1 MALVFLDAVNETLK
15 RVGAIQGDAAE
26 LVTGTGT
33 DDEFTDSPRQRDI
46 DLAIQIWQESLHQL
60 LSLGLFANEA
70 STATLILVAGQRE
83 YTLATDKVFER
94 FAGQTEDTRVLRG
107 ATTGLIVTEYPGG
120 YARMLV
126 DQAVATDFTGDPT
139 RYAISPVNGDIRLN
153 AEPTADNAG
162 DTYNALIETVQSL
175 TSTMATEEFL
185 WTDTVT
191 NALIPVVAETWT
203 RTMKQEFDAAQFRR
217 SLTRAAS
224 HARKNQRLTRW
235 GIRRG

>member
-15 RVGAIQGDAAE
+15 RVGSIQGDAGE

-33 DDEFTDSPRQRDI
+33 DDEFTDSSRQRDI
-46 DLAIQIWQESLHQL
+46 DLAVQIWQESLHEL

-70 STATLILVAGQRE
+70 STATITLVDGQRE

-94 FAGQTEDTRVLRG
+94 FAGQTESTRVLRG
-107 ATTGLIVTEYPGG
+107 ATTGLIVTPYPGG
-120 YARMLV
+120 YAQMLV
-126 DQAVATDFTGDPT
+126 DQPVATDYTGDPN
-139 RYAISPVNGDIRLN
+139 RYAISPVTGDVRLD

-162 DTYNALIETVQSL
+162 DTYNALIETVQAL
-175 TSTMATEEFL
+175 TSTMATETFL

-191 NALIPVVAETWT
+191 NALIPVVAETYN
-203 RTMKQEFDAAQFRR
+203 RTMKETFDAEQFRR
-217 SLTRAAS
+217 SLTRAVS
-224 HARKNQRLTRW
+224 HARKDQRRTRW

>member
-1 MALVFLDAVNETLK
+1 MPLVFLDAVNETLK
-15 RVGAIQGDAAE
+15 RVGVIQGDAGE

-33 DDEFTDSPRQRDI
+33 DDEFTDSARQTDI
-46 DLAIQIWQESLHQL
+46 DLAIQIWQESMHEL

-70 STATLILVAGQRE
+70 STATITLVAGQRE
-83 YTLATDKVFER
+83 YTLAADAVFER
-94 FAGQTEDTRVLRG
+94 FAGKTEDTRVLRG
-107 ATTGLIVTEYPGG
+107 ATTGLIVTQYPGG
-120 YARMLV
+120 YDQMLV
-126 DQAVATDFTGDPT
+126 DQPVATDYTGDPG
-139 RYAISPVNGDIRLN
+139 RYAISPVNGDIRLD

-175 TSTMATEEFL
+175 TSTMATDAFL

-203 RTMKQEFDAAQFRR
+203 RHMKQEFDAEQFRR

-224 HARKNQRLTRW
+224 IARKDQRRTRW
-235 GIRRG
+235 GVRRG

>member
-15 RVGAIQGDAAE
+15 RVGTIQGDAGD

-33 DDEFTDSPRQRDI
+33 DDEFTDSSRQRDI
-46 DLAIQIWQESLHQL
+46 DLAIQIWQETLHEL

-70 STATLILVAGQRE
+70 STATITLVAGQRD

-107 ATTGLIVTEYPGG
+107 ATTGLIVRSYPGG
-120 YARMLV
+120 YDQMLV
-126 DQAVATDFTGDPT
+126 DQPVATDYIGDPN
-139 RYAISPVNGDIRLN
+139 RYAISPVTGDIRLDR
-153 AEPTADNAG
+153 EPTAEIAG
-162 DTYNALIETVQSL
+162 NTYNALIETVQSL
-175 TSTMATEEFL
+175 TSTMATETFL

-203 RTMKQEFDAAQFRR
+203 RTMKREFDAEQFRR

-224 HARKNQRLTRW
+224 HARKNQRRTRW

>member
-15 RVGAIQGDAAE
+15 RVGTIQGDAGE

-33 DDEFTDSPRQRDI
+33 DDEFTDSARQRDI
-46 DLAIQIWQESLHQL
+46 DLAIQIWQETLHEL

-70 STATLILVAGQRE
+70 STATIILVAGQRE

-107 ATTGLIVTEYPGG
+107 ATTGLIVRSYPGG
-120 YARMLV
+120 YDQMLV
-126 DQAVATDFTGDPT
+126 DQPVATDYIGDPN
-139 RYAISPVNGDIRLN
+139 RYAMSPVTGDIRLDREPN
-153 AEPTADNAG
+153 AEIAG
-162 DTYNALIETVQSL
+162 NTYNALIETVQAL
-175 TSTMATEEFL
+175 TSTMATETFL

-191 NALIPVVAETWT
+191 NALVPVVAETWT
-203 RTMKQEFDAAQFRR
+203 RTMKKEFDAEQFRR

-224 HARKNQRLTRW
+224 HARKNQRRTRW